1 MSSRLIVNQIRHTG
15 ASADAITMDASGNV
29 TFPANATC
37 SGTASGFGGGKIL
50 QVKQTPKTDQFT
62 TTSYTFVDIT
72 GLSVSIT
79 PASAS
84 NKILVKVEI
93 LAGGTANNYAAFNL
107 LRGSTHIGVPT
118 GSASLGG
125 ASRDSTSGPLSH
137 ENSYQMESVGF
148 NFLDSPNTTSATTY
162 KVQASVYDSRQ
173 LSINVPTSINTSGS
187 TTYTATGISTITV
200 MEVAA

>member
-1 MSSRLIVNQIRHTG
+1 MPVTINGTSGLVTATTFSGSSLSGISTG
-15 ASADAITMDASGNV
+15 T
-29 TFPANATC
+29 
-37 SGTASGFGGGKIL
+37 IL

-72 GLSVSIT
+72 GMSVSIT

-84 NKILVKVEI
+84 NKILVQVRL
-93 LAGGTANNYAAFNL
+93 LAGGTASNAVAFNL

-125 ASRDSTSGPLSH
+125 SSRDSTSGPLSH
-137 ENSYQMESVGF
+137 DNAYRLESTGF
-148 NFLDSPNTTSATTY
+148 DFLDSPNTTSATTY
-162 KVQASVYDSRQ
+162 KVQASCYDSRT
-173 LSINVPTSINTSGS
+173 LSINVPTTTNTSGS
-187 TTYTATGISTITV
+187 STYTATGISTITV